1 MYFPY
6 LRGRQFELI
15 ALRELLES
23 ERIGQEIIPI
33 IEPVKPSATL
43 LKTLECFVNHDREI
57 AVVFNP
63 AVGDFPKK
71 INEMRRENSKIANE
85 LYELLTKH
93 NKIIKSYIMSA
104 KSAVKLKTDELKTER
119 LIINPDRD
127 CLDDFLEV
135 YDKSLPRYTLI
146 PDDRAFR
153 RVISESKVLFEDNFN
168 KRSRN
173 IDYIE
178 HEDEFFSDSHL
189 YFQNE
194 NYVGFAD
201 YYLSDGDVMRAQFTL
216 KYGGDIGGSGG
227 MGGGYDDSYSVANKD
242 VLTTT
247 LAKINSAPNSA
258 ELKADP
264 DIAAK
269 ITEAKEVLQ
278 NIVAEQSEVDKV
290 NDELNKL
297 LGGEI
302 TSITLDQSEITLE
315 NEGTMQ
321 LNAKVEL
328 TGKPIEPIEWNS
340 EEPSVAT
347 VKNGLVTAVG
357 AGTTTITATCGE
369 KTATCK
375 VTVNASPL
383 QEVRLDKSKMEILK
397 NDSETLTATLVPANT
412 TDDRT
417 VTWSTNAEDV
427 ATVNQS
433 GRVTG
438 KKEGTA
444 VITAKVGDKEA
455 DCTVTVKEVHTQ
467 RIYFDDSK
475 LTLNKGKNK
484 TLSLRFDPSN
494 TTDAK
499 KATW

>member
-194 NYVGFAD
+194 NYVGFE
-201 YYLSDGDVMRAQFTL
+201 
-216 KYGGDIGGSGG
+216 SGI
-227 MGGGYDDSYSVANKD
+227 
-242 VLTTT
+242 TR
-247 LAKINSAPNSA
+247 
-258 ELKADP
+258 LKALSSG
-264 DIAAK
+264 INVNRGNVSSYASK
-269 ITEAKEVLQ
+269 KSSK
-278 NIVAEQSEVDKV
+278 QSLFKFIIRY
-290 NDELNKL
+290 LF
-297 LGGEI
+297 
-302 TSITLDQSEITLE
+302 LDASLFISE
-315 NEGTMQ
+315 
-321 LNAKVEL
+321 
-328 TGKPIEPIEWNS
+328 
-340 EEPSVAT
+340 
-347 VKNGLVTAVG
+347 
-357 AGTTTITATCGE
+357 
-369 KTATCK
+369 
-375 VTVNASPL
+375 
-383 QEVRLDKSKMEILK
+383 
-397 NDSETLTATLVPANT
+397 
-412 TDDRT
+412 
-417 VTWSTNAEDV
+417 
-427 ATVNQS
+427 
-433 GRVTG
+433 
-438 KKEGTA
+438 
-444 VITAKVGDKEA
+444 
-455 DCTVTVKEVHTQ
+455 
-467 RIYFDDSK
+467 
-475 LTLNKGKNK
+475 
-484 TLSLRFDPSN
+484 
-494 TTDAK
+494 
-499 KATW
+499 